1 MVCDNTCYPTVM
13 MQRVLMLPWL
23 LLNFIFMAST
33 AVMALVL
40 IVLYPGGL
48 AVICVTLIV
57 INGLILYFFQVV
69 YSLYLEIEYE
79 ERKANL
85 TSIKTKR

>member
-1 MVCDNTCYPTVM
+1 M
-13 MQRVLMLPWL
+13 MKRVLMLPWL

-33 AVMALVL
+33 TIVALVL
-40 IVLYPGGL
+40 IVLFPGGL
-48 AVICVTLIV
+48 AVTCVALII

-85 TSIKTKR
+85 MSIKTKR